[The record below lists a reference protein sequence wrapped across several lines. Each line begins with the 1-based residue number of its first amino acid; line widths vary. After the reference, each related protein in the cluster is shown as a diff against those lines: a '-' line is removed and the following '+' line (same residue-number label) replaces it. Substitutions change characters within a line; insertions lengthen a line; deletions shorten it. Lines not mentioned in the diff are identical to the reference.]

1 MLCLPLPQVIILV
14 QLVVVAVMM
23 GFFAAY
29 HLWLVAAGK
38 TTYETS
44 KWRSVRL
51 AALDDDASQPWC
63 GDCSK
68 ALQKALACWFAV

>member
-1 MLCLPLPQVIILV
+1 M

-29 HLWLVAAGK
+29 HLWLVAVGK

-44 KWRSVRL
+44 KWRRVRL
-51 AALDDDASQPWC
+51 AAYDEDAPQPW
-63 GDCSK
+63 
-68 ALQKALACWFAV
+68 